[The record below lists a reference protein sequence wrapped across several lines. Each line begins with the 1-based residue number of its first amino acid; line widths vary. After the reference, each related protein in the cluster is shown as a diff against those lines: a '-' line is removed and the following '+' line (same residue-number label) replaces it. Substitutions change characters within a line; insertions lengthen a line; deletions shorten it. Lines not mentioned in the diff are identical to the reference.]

1 MNKTFALVWSE
12 ARGGCVAASEC
23 ARRRGKT
30 SGGVRMTV
38 VALALM
44 GVVGVAGAQDL
55 PKDGVI
61 KHGTGDIAI
70 DANKNTMRVNQK
82 TDKLIIDWQR
92 FDVGAGKQVVFDQ
105 PGRSSA
111 VLNKVLSNG
120 FSNILGNINANG
132 RVFLVNPNG
141 ISFGASSRV
150 SVGSLVVAATDLAHD
165 DFLKG
170 GPMRFVSSKGSRL
183 SNAGEIEAQS
193 GGSVILMGKSII
205 NFGSIQANQGEIA
218 LAAGDV
224 FTLAL
229 DGDSILSLQIDQA
242 ALNAELHN
250 IGTLTANGGQ
260 VHLTARD
267 RADIP
272 SLVVNNDGLIEANS
286 LDGTRGSIVLD
297 GGESGNVN
305 VGGILSAN
313 GGTTMAGGTVSVKGN
328 AIVIQPGV
336 EVDTRG
342 ASGQTGMWSISA
354 NNMSVAS
361 AAKRGS
367 AALSANTVVKSLATT
382 NISLISASGDVT
394 IDAPLEWDGANSL
407 TLQAAR
413 HVDINAPLTAR
424 GNGAGITAKSL
435 DGDLR
440 INANMTL
447 GGDNAALAFLS
458 KSNFALRK
466 GVSIALTGKGSSY
479 ETREGRYTVI
489 NQASEWETMN
499 NDLSGRYALGKSIEA
514 GGRVSPI
521 GNDHEAFTGEF
532 EGFGHTL
539 SKFEVNGGNHAGL
552 FAQSSG
558 HIRNL
563 NLEDISV
570 TTARDAQS
578 PDKAAGAL
586 VGTHSGT
593 IANVHAV
600 GVRMTDLGA
609 GRGAVGGLV
618 GRGNGGLI
626 EHVSVTGS
634 TLQAKGGRVGGLI
647 GDNNGGYINDSR
659 ADVAVQVSGNVHAGG
674 FAGYHG
680 AGGTLYNVQARG
692 AVTHSG
698 ESGNGHFGGLVGAN
712 EATIADSAAFGR
724 VQVNSGSAFSVGG
737 LAGYNGG
744 VISNVT
750 ASGHVSGGNHSAVG
764 GLVGYNNGLLTN
776 AEAKGNV
783 AAKDRANVGGLA
795 GVNRGT
801 IRQGVARGTVR
812 GETHSRIGGLVG
824 TNLVG
829 GEVLG
834 GTAHGNVSGGLF
846 VTMGGLVGVNEG
858 LIHQSHARN
867 TVNYWWGQW
876 LLQTRGTVV
885 GHNTGTVW

>member
-12 ARGGCVAASEC
+12 ARGGWVAASEC
-23 ARRRGKT
+23 ARRRGKS
-30 SGGVRMTV
+30 SGGLRMTV

-44 GVVGVAGAQDL
+44 GGVGAAHAQDL
-55 PKDGVI
+55 PKDGVV
-61 KHGTGDIAI
+61 KHGIGNIAI
-70 DANKNTMRVNQK
+70 DADKKTMRVNQK

-92 FDVGAGKQVVFDQ
+92 FEIGAGKQVIFDQ
-105 PGRSSA
+105 PGRAAA
-111 VLNKVLSNG
+111 VLNKVIGSTY
-120 FSNILGNINANG
+120 SDIQGNINANG
-132 RVFLVNPNG
+132 RVFLINPHG
-141 ISFGASSRV
+141 ISFSGSSRV
-150 SVGSLVVAATDLAHD
+150 SVGSLVAATGDLAHD
-165 DFLKG
+165 DFLNG
-170 GPMRFVSSKGSRL
+170 GPMRFSGAQGGRIHNV
-183 SNAGEIEAQS
+183 GEIEARS
-193 GGSVILMGKSII
+193 GGSVVLIGRSVTNMGT
-205 NFGSIQANQGEIA
+205 IQADRGNIA
-218 LAAGDV
+218 VGAGDT
-224 FTLAL
+224 FTLTFDANS
-229 DGDSILSLQIDQA
+229 GLSLQVDRA
-242 ALNAELHN
+242 ALDAGLQN
-250 IGTLTANGGQ
+250 IGTLKSEGGR
-260 VHLTARD
+260 VLLTARNHGD
-267 RADIP
+267 VS
-272 SLVVNNDGLIEANS
+272 SLVVNNSGLIEANS

-297 GGESGNVN
+297 GGETGHIS
-305 VGGILSAN
+305 VGGRLSAS
-313 GGTTMAGGTVSVKGN
+313 GGATMAGGTVNVKGN
-328 AIVIQPGV
+328 AVAIQPGV

-361 AAKRGS
+361 DAKRGS

-382 NISLISASGDVT
+382 NISLISATGDVT
-394 IDAPLEWDGANSL
+394 IDAPLEWGGANSL

-447 GGDNAALAFLS
+447 DGDNAALAFLS
-458 KSNFALRK
+458 KSNFALGK
-466 GVSIALTGKGSSY
+466 GVSIALSGNGSSY

-499 NDLSGRYALGKSIEA
+499 HDLSGRYALGMSLEA

-539 SKFEVNGGNHAGL
+539 SKFEVSGGNHAGL

-558 HIRNL
+558 NIRNL

-578 PDKAAGAL
+578 PEKAAGAL

-626 EHVSVTGS
+626 EHASVTGS
-634 TLQAKGGRVGGLI
+634 TLQAKGGRVGGMI
-647 GDNNGGYINDSR
+647 GDNSGGYINDSR
-659 ADVAVQVSGNVHAGG
+659 ADVTVQVSGNVHAGG

-680 AGGTLYNVQARG
+680 ASGTLYNVQALG

-698 ESGNGHFGGLVGAN
+698 DSGNGHFGGLVGAN
-712 EATIADSAAFGR
+712 EATIAESAAFGR

-744 VISNVT
+744 VISKVT
-750 ASGHVSGGNHSAVG
+750 ASGHVSGGHHSAVG
-764 GLVGYNNGLLTN
+764 GLVGYNNGMLTS

-795 GVNRGT
+795 GVNRGM

-876 LLQTRGTVV
+876 LLQTRGAVV